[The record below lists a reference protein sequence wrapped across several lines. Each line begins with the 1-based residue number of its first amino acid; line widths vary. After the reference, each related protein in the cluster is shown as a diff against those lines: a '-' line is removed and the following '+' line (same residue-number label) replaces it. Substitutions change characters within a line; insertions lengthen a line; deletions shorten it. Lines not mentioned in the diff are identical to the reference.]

1 MIIEATIKKIKW
13 HKSTKTAFICDV
25 YSTDLKFFTVTFFC
39 RKLDGEKIEINR
51 NCRFIGSWVNH
62 PKYGKQFKATDIEI
76 IPYHSVKSISY
87 SKNASNLKKRK
98 SYLNQK
104 ITTEKIKKPL
114 SIRLL
119 STMSMIATLGEECRV
134 EIVMTRGNLLTI
146 FSRYI

>member
-87 SKNASNLKKRK
+87 SKNASNLKKKKKLPEPKNNYRK
-98 SYLNQK
+98 NK
-104 ITTEKIKKPL
+104 ETAFDKAIKYNVND
-114 SIRLL
+114 RDAWRR
-119 STMSMIATLGEECRV
+119 MSGGNRYD
-134 EIVMTRGNLLTI
+134 TR
-146 FSRYI
+146 